1 MTALV
6 VPIDRVRRAVAQSVR
21 LGMPETQAAVV
32 ARIVA
37 DVRDEQF
44 GRWEQR
50 YGRAMR
56 LIGVTLP
63 SGIQP
68 QREDTNP

>member
-6 VPIDRVRRAVAQSVR
+6 IPIDRVRRAVAQSAR
-21 LGMPETQAAVV
+21 LGMAETQRVV
-32 ARIVA
+32 AARIV
-37 DVRDEQF
+37 DDIRDEQAED
-44 GRWEQR
+44 WQQR

-56 LIGVTLP
+56 LIGVTLL

>member
-6 VPIDRVRRAVAQSVR
+6 VPLDRVRRAVDQSAR
-21 LGMPETQAAVV
+21 LGMPEAQAAVV

-37 DVRDEQF
+37 DVRDEQSVD
-44 GRWEQR
+44 WQQR
-50 YGRAMR
+50 YDRAMR

-63 SGIQP
+63 SLTP
-68 QREDTNP
+68 ETERAS

>member
-6 VPIDRVRRAVAQSVR
+6 VPLDRVRHAVDQSAR
-21 LGMPETQAAVV
+21 LGMPEAQAAVV

-37 DVRDEQF
+37 DVRDEQSTD
-44 GRWEQR
+44 WQQR

-63 SGIQP
+63 EP
-68 QREDTNP
+68 LNPETERAS